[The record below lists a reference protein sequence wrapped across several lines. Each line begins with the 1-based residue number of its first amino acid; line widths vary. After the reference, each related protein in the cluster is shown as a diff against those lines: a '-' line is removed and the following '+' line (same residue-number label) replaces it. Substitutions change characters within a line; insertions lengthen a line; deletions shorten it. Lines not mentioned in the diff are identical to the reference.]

1 MQHKGVLPRLSKP
14 DAKALIGKD
23 RRIGSKITA
32 CLGERV
38 KRCMLKAECSRAPED
53 TEMLI
58 SYPDS
63 QNGLLNTTGS
73 EGNVC
78 SARRKILSS

>member
-1 MQHKGVLPRLSKP
+1 MLPRLSKL

-32 CLGERV
+32 CLAERV
-38 KRCMLKAECSRAPED
+38 RRCMLKAECSRVPGQ

-63 QNGLLNTTGS
+63 
-73 EGNVC
+73 GNVPLLRAPKGMC
-78 SARRKILSS
+78 AQPIRDTILLTL